1 MIEAD
6 IWLGLFLNVRG
17 CVEREVKL
25 GFLLLGFWQNCWN
38 AMEIRG
44 KSQSAVPELYKTT
57 PFITLDERRKNL
69 RERREVLEL
78 KTIMRSNAVKDLH
91 IAKKAGIA
99 KATDQFT
106 QKNEMARA
114 VSFLIGC

>member
-1 MIEAD
+1 M
-6 IWLGLFLNVRG
+6 
-17 CVEREVKL
+17 
-25 GFLLLGFWQNCWN
+25 
-38 AMEIRG
+38 
-44 KSQSAVPELYKTT
+44 
-57 PFITLDERRKNL
+57 
-69 RERREVLEL
+69 EL

>member
-1 MIEAD
+1 
-6 IWLGLFLNVRG
+6 
-17 CVEREVKL
+17 
-25 GFLLLGFWQNCWN
+25 
-38 AMEIRG
+38 MEIRG

-57 PFITLDERRKNL
+57 PFITLDERQKNL
-69 RERREVLEL
+69 RERREILEL

-114 VSFLIGC
+114 VSFFMGWLGDTRGGRVRDGKIDGVCLPELRLNRGDLAVLSCR